1 MEEKVLKV
9 NQGEDAVLHKEITKD
24 GLEVIQKIPKI
35 QIEILVYSTKENV
48 KRMNKMLVELQKQLD
63 SSRRAKNR
71 VRVFYA
77 IDNGDTTPEQKK
89 QWLIERT
96 YCVYYVFAPENHEI
110 SSTYV
115 KSLLDNVKKF
125 EEAIKFF
132 KKMGITISKKKQE
145 IGIETDKTQE

>member
-1 MEEKVLKV
+1 MTSEFRDFVTVYFLFYFFKWIKVGATWKSI
-9 NQGEDAVLHKEITKD
+9 GITFWVL
-24 GLEVIQKIPKI
+24 
-35 QIEILVYSTKENV
+35 Y
-48 KRMNKMLVELQKQLD
+48 
-63 SSRRAKNR
+63 
-71 VRVFYA
+71 
-77 IDNGDTTPEQKK
+77 TPEQKK

-145 IGIETDKTQE
+145 IGIEIDKTQE

>member
-1 MEEKVLKV
+1 
-9 NQGEDAVLHKEITKD
+9 
-24 GLEVIQKIPKI
+24 
-35 QIEILVYSTKENV
+35 
-48 KRMNKMLVELQKQLD
+48 
-63 SSRRAKNR
+63 
-71 VRVFYA
+71 
-77 IDNGDTTPEQKK
+77 
-89 QWLIERT
+89 LIERT